1 MPESWRDA
9 EANASAAAPPSSAS
23 VAAAD
28 SSLGNGK
35 GGGGAAA
42 RGERA
47 ASAASASA
55 WVPFHFHKLFAF
67 ADKTDVALMALGT
80 LGAVA
85 NGAALPFMTVL
96 FGNLIDAVNRVSMVS
111 LEFIYL
117 AIASSVASFVQVTC
131 WMIPGERQAARIR
144 NLCLKTILRQ
154 EIAIHDNRLL
164 RQVHQHRRGRRQDVR
179 RHHAHTGRHGGGD
192 GGASSVVVSAAAAA
206 ARRLPVGVRKPPL
219 HVVVTGERASS
230 AATSSTSSRGDSVI
244 IVDNLF
250 TGRKENFAHHLADPR
265 FELIRRHEP
274 HPLPARPRKPRP
286 SGPRIRLCLL
296 CLAVVGGRLLIPH
309 HRRVR
314 FTRFRP

>member
-67 ADKTDVALMALGT
+67 ADKTDVALGT

-85 NGAALPFMTVL
+85 NGIALPFMTVL

-154 EIAIHDNRLL
+154 EIAFFVKYTNTGEVVGRMSGDTMLIQDAMAAATAARHPSSSPQPPPPRAASPSASASCPSTSSSRGSGL
-164 RQVHQHRRGRRQDVR
+164 HQQPPRRRAPAG
-179 RHHAHTGRHGGGD
+179 T
-192 GGASSVVVSAAAAA
+192 ASS
-206 ARRLPVGVRKPPL
+206 
-219 HVVVTGERASS
+219 SS
-230 AATSSTSSRGDSVI
+230 TTSSRG
-244 IVDNLF
+244 
-250 TGRKENFAHHLADPR
+250 A
-265 FELIRRHEP
+265 RRTSRTTSPTRGSSSSAGNEP

-314 FTRFRP
+314 FTRCRP

>member
-1 MPESWRDA
+1 
-9 EANASAAAPPSSAS
+9 
-23 VAAAD
+23 
-28 SSLGNGK
+28 
-35 GGGGAAA
+35 
-42 RGERA
+42 
-47 ASAASASA
+47 
-55 WVPFHFHKLFAF
+55 
-67 ADKTDVALMALGT
+67 MALGT

-85 NGAALPFMTVL
+85 NGVALPFMTVL

-117 AIASSVASFVQVTC
+117 AIASSVASFVRD
-131 WMIPGERQAARIR
+131 MLDDPRRAAGGEDTEPVPQDHPEAG
-144 NLCLKTILRQ
+144 
-154 EIAIHDNRLL
+154 DRLL

-250 TGRKENFAHHLADPR
+250 TGRKENFAHHLADLR
-265 FELIRRHEP
+265 FELIRGHEP

-314 FTRFRP
+314 FTRCRP